1 MKTVKITLSFSVE
14 EKDLKNEHIKEFIS
28 SVKSGKMKNEFE
40 QSAKI
45 MNSPIQNVE
54 VNHEIA

>member
-14 EKDLKNEHIKEFIS
+14 EKDLENEHIKEFIF